1 MILVIGGA
9 YQGKLEYVKE
19 QFKINDKDI
28 FICNKENTNINLDK
42 KVIYKFELLILSL
55 IKNNIEPMEFINKNF
70 ENLKNKIII
79 CEDMSCG
86 VVPIEYEMR
95 LLRDKLGQILV
106 LFSKNSDKVVRI
118 FCGIAMDLK

>member
-28 FICNKENTNINLDK
+28 FICNKENTNINFDK

-55 IKNNIEPMEFINKNF
+55 IKNNIEPMEFINENF